1 MWILRRALAIALL
14 LSCTLPAPLGA
25 GESDDANLEIL
36 RNTIQANKK
45 ALVAVNLGLD
55 DAEAKAFWP
64 VYDLYQADLTAVHTR
79 LLETI
84 EDYSANFTALSDEKA
99 MALVDSYL
107 TIEHDRVEVRRR
119 HLKPIAA
126 ALPGKKVARFYQME
140 NKMDAILRYELAA
153 TIPVIE

>member
-1 MWILRRALAIALL
+1 MWILRRALAIALVL
-14 LSCTLPAPLGA
+14 GCALAAPLGA

-36 RNTIQANKK
+36 RGTIQANKK
-45 ALVAVNLGLD
+45 AFVAVNLNLD
-55 DAEAKAFWP
+55 DAEAAAFWP
-64 VYDLYQADLTAVHTR
+64 VYDSYQADLTAVHTR
-79 LLETI
+79 LLEVI
-84 EDYSANFTALSDEKA
+84 EDYTGSFTALSDEKA
-99 MALVDSYL
+99 MAIVESYL
-107 TIEHDRVEVRRR
+107 TIERDRVEVRRR

>member
-1 MWILRRALAIALL
+1 MWILRRALAIVLL
-14 LSCTLPAPLGA
+14 LGCTVAAPLHA
-25 GESDDANLEIL
+25 GETDDANLEIL
-36 RNTIQANKK
+36 RNTIRANKK
-45 ALVAVNLGLD
+45 AFVAVNLDLD

-64 VYDLYQADLTAVHTR
+64 VYDRYQADLTAVHTR
-79 LLETI
+79 LLDAI
-84 EDYSANFTALSDEKA
+84 EDYSANFTDLSDDKA
-99 MALVDSYL
+99 MAIVDSYL
-107 TIEHDRVEVRRR
+107 TIERDRVEVRRR